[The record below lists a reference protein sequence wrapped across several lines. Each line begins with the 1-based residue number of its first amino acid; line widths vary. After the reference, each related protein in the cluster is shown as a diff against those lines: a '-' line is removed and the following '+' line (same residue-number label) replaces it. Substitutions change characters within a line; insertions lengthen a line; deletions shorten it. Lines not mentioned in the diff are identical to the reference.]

1 MQVPVDDHQRKL
13 MDKSL
18 GVQKFANVSQRWI
31 ESVGADRFLISLLE
45 ENGAS
50 FNKTSL
56 VHLVSN
62 KAG

>member
-1 MQVPVDDHQRKL
+1 MQVLVYGHQRKL

-18 GVQKFANVSQRWI
+18 DVQKFANVSQRWI
-31 ESVGADRFLISLLE
+31 GGVGADRFLIK
-45 ENGAS
+45 AS

>member
-1 MQVPVDDHQRKL
+1 MQVLVYGHQRKL

-18 GVQKFANVSQRWI
+18 DVQKFANVSQRWI
-31 ESVGADRFLISLLE
+31 GSVGADMFLIK
-45 ENGAS
+45 AS

>member
-1 MQVPVDDHQRKL
+1 MQVLVYGHQRKL

-18 GVQKFANVSQRWI
+18 DVQKFANVSQRWLEVSEPI
-31 ESVGADRFLISLLE
+31 DRFLIK
-45 ENGAS
+45 AS